1 MPLPTPE
8 IDAFVSERWDRT
20 VVPLLH
26 DYIAIPN
33 VSPGFDPAWAE
44 HGHMQRAVEL
54 LEQWARAQEI
64 DGLTVEVATLPGRTP
79 LIVMEVPAFGEGADP
94 SHDEGVDTVLLY
106 GHLDKQPPMVGWRDG
121 LGPWSPVL
129 DGDRLYGRGG
139 ADDGY
144 STFCALTAI
153 EAVQRHGGAHRRCL
167 VVIEASEES
176 GSPDLEAHVEAL
188 GDRLGAVSLV
198 VCLDSGCGT
207 YDRLWTTTSLRGLT
221 GFTLSVDLLREGVH
235 SGASGIV
242 PSTFRIARELLS
254 RLEDASTGEVLL
266 PAFHADIPDERV
278 AQAGAAAEVLGDAVW
293 GRFPFLDGAR
303 PVAGSGAEL
312 LLDATWRPAV
322 EIIGA
327 DGLPSI
333 EDAGNVLRPRTAL
346 NVSVRLPPTCDA
358 PAALAAATAALTTDP
373 PYGATVTVHGDWAA
387 TGWNAPPTAPWL
399 AAAVDAASRAAF
411 DAPAAAMGEGG
422 TIPFMAMLGDRFPEA
437 QFLVLGVLGPGSN
450 AHGPNEFLHVPMS
463 RGLTAAVAHLLDAHS
478 AAPHASAALHLT

>member
-1 MPLPTPE
+1 MPLPAAETT
-8 IDAFVSERWDRT
+8 AFVNERWDREL
-20 VVPLLH
+20 VPLLH

-33 VSPGFDPAWAE
+33 VSPAFDPEWAA
-44 HGHMQRAVEL
+44 HGHMAEAVAL
-54 LEQWARAQEI
+54 LEQWARAQAIE
-64 DGLTVEVATLPGRTP
+64 GLTVEVATLPGRTP
-79 LIVMEVPAFGEGADP
+79 LIVMEVPA
-94 SHDEGVDTVLLY
+94 HDERTAVGTGAGDGDVPDTVLLY

-129 DGDRLYGRGG
+129 DGDRLFGRGG

-144 STFCALTAI
+144 SIFAALTAI
-153 EAVQRHGGAHRRCL
+153 EAVQRHGGTHRRCL

-188 GDRLGAVSLV
+188 ADRLGSVSLV

-207 YDRLWTTTSLRGLT
+207 YDRLWTTTSLRGLA

-242 PSTFRIARELLS
+242 PSTFRVARELLS
-254 RLEDASTGEVLL
+254 RLEDPATGEVLL
-266 PAFHADIPDERV
+266 PAFHADVPEERV
-278 AQAGAAAEVLGDAVW
+278 IQAGAAADVLGDAVW
-293 GRFPFLDGAR
+293 ARFPFLDGAR
-303 PVAGSGAEL
+303 PVDGSGAEL
-312 LLDATWRPAV
+312 LLNATWRPAV

-358 PAALAAATAALTTDP
+358 HAALTAATEALTTDP
-373 PYGATVTVHGDWAA
+373 PYGATVTVAGDWAA

-399 AAAVDAASRAAF
+399 AEAIASASRDAF
-411 DAPAAAMGEGG
+411 GAPAAAMGEGG
-422 TIPFMAMLGDRFPEA
+422 TIPFMAMLGERFPEA

-450 AHGPNEFLHVPMS
+450 AHGPNEFLDLGMA
-463 RGLTAAVAHLLDAHS
+463 RGLTAAVAHLLDAH
-478 AAPHASAALHLT
+478 ARR

>member
-1 MPLPTPE
+1 MPLPAAETT
-8 IDAFVSERWDRT
+8 AFVHDRWDREL
-20 VVPLLH
+20 VPLLH

-33 VSPGFDPAWAE
+33 VSPAFDPEWDD
-44 HGHMQRAVEL
+44 HGHMAEAVAL
-54 LEQWARAQEI
+54 LEQWARAREI
-64 DGLTVEVATLPGRTP
+64 EGLTVEVATLPGRTP
-79 LIVMEVPAFGEGADP
+79 VILVEVPAHGDAAGAEDASTVGAAP
-94 SHDEGVDTVLLY
+94 DTVLLY

-121 LGPWSPVL
+121 LGPWTPVL

-144 STFCALTAI
+144 SIFAALTAI
-153 EAVQRHGGAHRRCL
+153 EAVQRHGGSHRRCL

-188 GDRLGAVSLV
+188 GDRLGSVSLV

-207 YDRLWTTTSLRGLT
+207 YDRLWTTTSLRGLA
-221 GFTLSVDLLREGVH
+221 GFTLSVELLREGVH

-254 RLEDASTGEVLL
+254 RLEDPVTGEVLL
-266 PAFHADIPDERV
+266 RAFHAAIPDERV
-278 AQAGAAAEVLGDAVW
+278 TQAGAAAEVLGDAVW
-293 GRFPFLDGAR
+293 SRFPFLDGAR
-303 PVAGSGAEL
+303 PVDGTGAEL
-312 LLDATWRPAV
+312 LLNATWRPAV

-358 PAALAAATAALTTDP
+358 QAALAAATAAMTADP
-373 PYGATVTVHGDWAA
+373 PYGATVTVTGDWAA

-399 AAAVDAASRAAF
+399 ADAVEAASQDAF
-411 DAPAAAMGEGG
+411 GAPAAAMGEGG
-422 TIPFMAMLGDRFPEA
+422 TIPFMAMLGERFPAA

-450 AHGPNEFLHVPMS
+450 AHGPNEFLDLGMA
-463 RGLTAAVAHLLDAHS
+463 RGLTAAVAHVLDR
-478 AAPHASAALHLT
+478 HAGRDA